1 MRTKIGDWFS
11 GAFGYTTLNILSQKV
26 GLKKGEKH
34 GKGIHG
40 IPLTRVLSTF
50 AQLPEGEGG
59 TRPIFGYG

>member
-34 GKGIHG
+34 GKGI
-40 IPLTRVLSTF
+40 IPLTRASSTF
-50 AQLPEGEGG
+50 AQLPGGAG